1 MSPPHRRRRGGGVVL
16 VGGRRRRHRRRPLG
30 HGLARRGALVGP
42 GGGAAPEAL
51 HVLALQGLHEE
62 VLGASV
68 QASVVVSNRELRAR
82 HDQGYRLP
90 VKILHECTNQD
101 EIFIWYHHQSLTT
114 HN

>member
-16 VGGRRRRHRRRPLG
+16 VGGRRHRRRPLG

-51 HVLALQGLHEE
+51 HVLALQGLHDE

-68 QASVVVSNRELRAR
+68 QASVVVSIRELRA
-82 HDQGYRLP
+82 LSP
-90 VKILHECTNQD
+90 VGQE
-101 EIFIWYHHQSLTT
+101 SA
-114 HN
+114 